1 MRFDIPWISGSIFHG
16 KGLHFTM
23 DRGSKY
29 HGKEVQYT
37 LGRVIDIPWVGNSKP
52 RVGVKIPL
60 IEGLIC
66 HG

>member
-1 MRFDIPWISGSIFHG
+1 MG
-16 KGLHFTM
+16 
-23 DRGSKY
+23 RGSKY

>member
-1 MRFDIPWISGSIFHG
+1 MVFSPATLIHQTHYTPWISGSIFHG

-37 LGRVIDIPWVGNSKP
+37 LGRVIDIPW
-52 RVGVKIPL
+52 
-60 IEGLIC
+60 
-66 HG
+66 

>member
-1 MRFDIPWISGSIFHG
+1 MVYRTPYLYIEHPTHG
-16 KGLHFTM
+16 IL
-23 DRGSKY
+23 GSKY